1 MAEETIAE
9 KGKSCQE
16 EKPGL
21 DPGSPA
27 LALTALG
34 LTAPARARPTA
45 RAGGPVL
52 HDRWSPDPVPCDSGP
67 IPTFS
72 PLGAYAPDR
81 PYSGNGPPVPATSL
95 GILLGPPH
103 VNGLLPPAQH
113 AKLVSGAQT
122 IFCLTLR
129 LKWG

>member
-34 LTAPARARPTA
+34 LTAPAQARPTA

-52 HDRWSPDPVPCDSGP
+52 HDRWSPDPAG
-67 IPTFS
+67 S
-72 PLGAYAPDR
+72 PVTRAP
-81 PYSGNGPPVPATSL
+81 SL
-95 GILLGPPH
+95 LSHL
-103 VNGLLPPAQH
+103 
-113 AKLVSGAQT
+113 
-122 IFCLTLR
+122 
-129 LKWG
+129 